1 MARQLGLIYIDI
13 GRTAGTLLAGLL
25 GNDGASD
32 LPGKGGGGG
41 GSFRCTFRAGAGAG
55 GGGAGGAGGAVRD
68 GAGGIG
74 GGGGAL
80 GGAREDVGGGAGGA
94 GAGGGGGA
102 GGAVRP
108 GGAGAEPGSG
118 GGGADGL
125 DGLDGALL
133 ADGMGG
139 GLAKLPVAATTP
151 SAAIAIVQIHTD
163 MLPCRRSFSAWA
175 CHWQTALRAATPG
188 RSHSAWGALA
198 GEVRHWSWHQHWR
211 WSRSRQQ
218 HPPGQPP
225 AVRTCR

>member
-1 MARQLGLIYIDI
+1 MIYIDI
-13 GRTAGTLLAGLL
+13 GRAAGTLLAGLL
-25 GNDGASD
+25 GNDGAGD

-94 GAGGGGGA
+94 GAGGGGGGA

-125 DGLDGALL
+125 DGALL

-139 GLAKLPVAATTP
+139 GLAKLAVAATTP

-198 GEVRHWSWHQHWR
+198 GEVRRWSWHQHWR

-218 HPPGQPP
+218 HPRCQPP